1 MVFGKKHSTNLATI
15 ELVTKILQAIDNS
28 EYTIGVFLDLA
39 KAFDTVNHEILL
51 KKLEHYGIRGIALE
65 WFKNY
70 LTNRKQI
77 IKYKAQKSE
86 SLTIKCGVLQG
97 SVLGPLLFL
106 IYMNNLSRSS
116 EILSIILFAD
126 DTNLFFSHKN
136 LFTLKETMNWELSM
150 IASWLSANKLS
161 LNIKKTHF
169 IIQRE
174 EIKSKCV
181 NYNKQPKNWAS
192 KVYKI
197 LGFIH
202 RWWVHTGLDT

>member
-1 MVFGKKHSTNLATI
+1 MSFNLCLRSRVRKDDTFLVVCLIWFLFRWVSARDTN
-15 ELVTKILQAIDNS
+15 

-51 KKLEHYGIRGIALE
+51 NKLEHYGIRGIALE

-70 LTNRKQI
+70 LTNVNRKKI

-86 SLTIKCGVLQG
+86 SLTIKCGVPQG

-116 EILSIILFAD
+116 EILSIIVFAD

-136 LFTLKETMNWELSM
+136 LFSLKETMNRELSM
-150 IASWLSANKLS
+150 VASWLSANKLS

-169 IIQRE
+169 IIF
-174 EIKSKCV
+174 KSRWKKSNQNV
-181 NYNKQPKNWAS
+181 SITINNEKN
-192 KVYKI
+192 
-197 LGFIH
+197 
-202 RWWVHTGLDT
+202 